1 MEFCWERGMNFQW
14 IEEFDAGCVDPTADG
29 RPMRIAKIKW
39 LEANKGTL
47 AGKISHGATRN
58 I

>member
-14 IEEFDAGCVDPTADG
+14 IEEFDAGCVDPAAQSTAT
-29 RPMRIAKIKW
+29 RISKIKW
-39 LEANKGTL
+39 LEKKLGTL
-47 AGKISHGATRN
+47 AGQASHKRTRN

>member
-1 MEFCWERGMNFQW
+1 MNFQW
-14 IEEFDAGCVDPTADG
+14 IEEFDAGCVDSTADAT
-29 RPMRIAKIKW
+29 PIRIAKIKW
-39 LEANKGTL
+39 LEANMGTL